1 MVLVRSLLVAFH
13 VVPVYERL
21 NPLLQIARLWEKK
34 VIHMLMNFVVGQRL
48 NEQT

>member
-34 VIHMLMNFVVGQRL
+34 SDSHVDELCCG
-48 NEQT
+48 TKAK